1 MTSKKSQIKY
11 AKSKRMG
18 ELTAVSMRGY
28 LDTRMPTL
36 MQQSAI
42 RALSATSS
50 VMSIT
55 VRILVA
61 SMAGSLLRCR
71 NNAMIPCKSCNC
83 FHIFAGCRHI
93 PIRCSSS
100 HSHNLPNE
108 NSTTYR
114 TKSPQ
119 ITEFCSFFFGE
130 LKYKC

>member
-55 VRILVA
+55 VKISVV
-61 SMAGSLLRCR
+61 SMAGGLLRCR

-93 PIRCSSS
+93 LIHCSPS

-108 NSTTYR
+108 NTTTYR
-114 TKSPQ
+114 IKPPQ
-119 ITEFCSFFFGE
+119 MPEFCSFS
-130 LKYKC
+130 LVD